1 MQDLLYLVHR
11 IPYPPD
17 KGDKIRSYHL
27 FRHLAARY
35 RVHLGAFVD
44 DPEDRRHADALRGLC
59 ASLRLIDI
67 GPAVA
72 RWKSLRGLLTG
83 EALTTVYYRHPAM
96 RAWVDER
103 LAAGVGQV
111 VCYSSAMAQF
121 VMAARGAR
129 RIMDFVD
136 MDSDKWRQYAPTKP
150 WPLSWLYRREADR
163 LLDWEAR
170 VAGEFDAGLF
180 VSAQE
185 AADFRAA
192 APAVADRVG
201 WYGNGVDADYFSPER
216 EYDNPYAPGVEAV
229 VFTGAMDY
237 WPNVDAV
244 SWFAREVFPAVRA
257 ARPRAEFCIVG
268 SRPSSEVQALARLP
282 GVRVTGRVPD
292 VRPYLAHALAVVAPL
307 RIARGVQNKVLEGM
321 AMARSVV
328 VSPQALE
335 GLSATP
341 GTEVLL
347 AEGAEQYAART
358 LEALAGLDLGAAARQ
373 RVLTEYAWEACLA
386 RVDELLQGG
395 STT

>member
-1 MQDLLYLVHR
+1 
-11 IPYPPD
+11 
-17 KGDKIRSYHL
+17 
-27 FRHLAARY
+27 
-35 RVHLGAFVD
+35 
-44 DPEDRRHADALRGLC
+44 
-59 ASLRLIDI
+59 
-67 GPAVA
+67 
-72 RWKSLRGLLTG
+72 
-83 EALTTVYYRHPAM
+83 
-96 RAWVDER
+96 
-103 LAAGVGQV
+103 
-111 VCYSSAMAQF
+111 
-121 VMAARGAR
+121 
-129 RIMDFVD
+129 
-136 MDSDKWRQYAPTKP
+136 
-150 WPLSWLYRREADR
+150 
-163 LLDWEAR
+163 
-170 VAGEFDAGLF
+170 
-180 VSAQE
+180 
-185 AADFRAA
+185 
-192 APAVADRVG
+192 
-201 WYGNGVDADYFSPER
+201 
-216 EYDNPYAPGVEAV
+216 
-229 VFTGAMDY
+229 
-237 WPNVDAV
+237 VDAV